1 MAICGIVPC
10 LLGLFPRTLMSS
22 TSTAF
27 LWALFPPYHLS
38 IWLSPYFFR
47 KRLKIWAS
55 ISGTSFALPW
65 KAISETSTST
75 SEFSTAFFHQ
85 WESSWARKYS
95 FPSSNAN
102 HNSTVLFSRVFL
114 PLVVRLRY
122 GESSSISSLVARGYT
137 SRPEYTA
144 YYVNNIGSWQ
154 LRSHS

>member
-10 LLGLFPRTLMSS
+10 LLGLFPRTLTSS
-22 TSTAF
+22 LSTAF

-47 KRLKIWAS
+47 KRLKMWGS

-114 PLVVRLRY
+114 PLVVALGLSPFQPLGRSCLAILSPRGSLRW
-122 GESSSISSLVARGYT
+122 EA
-137 SRPEYTA
+137 
-144 YYVNNIGSWQ
+144 SW
-154 LRSHS
+154 RSEL